1 MECEAN
7 ILVKI
12 AELFEFVNEYLREN
26 DSEGKMVKEV
36 VFQVK
41 FLDTVL
47 RLKSMKEFSL
57 AILSKK
63 ERTRIV

>member
-26 DSEGKMVKEV
+26 DSEGKVVKEV